1 MSELSSAYTEY
12 EQMSTLFRQL
22 NEATLV
28 ARRTLLGINPPPLDK
43 QNLVRDQLD
52 AALQK
57 LAAVPDLHSAAARAE
72 AISLEEILR
81 QLPGNDNEITPNTVA
96 RIRERIKG
104 GLRSLTED
112 DLEVID
118 KITSALDSATEILF
132 RRIQR

>member
-12 EQMSTLFRQL
+12 ERMSALFRQL

-28 ARRTLLGINPPPLDK
+28 ARRTRLGINPPSLEK
-43 QNLVRDQLD
+43 QNQVRDQLD
-52 AALQK
+52 AALEK
-57 LAAVPDLHSAAARAE
+57 LAAVPELHSAAARAE

-81 QLPGNDNEITPNTVA
+81 QLPGNDHEITPDTVA

-104 GLRSLTED
+104 GLKALTED